1 MDNNEWIS
9 FIREIVQKGNDV
21 NLKKECEKRGVGLN
35 TLYRKLIL
43 LEKVDNK
50 LYKEFLFL
58 HPYKP
63 RDTQGVDFEQLM
75 RESILTGISQHELE
89 EKYGVTKRT
98 IQRQFAK
105 VQESNYELYCIYK
118 KYVELAKQGKDL
130 DYVSIDNVEEGYI
143 LQSPT
148 TEKQK
153 LENRRNQFVEAI
165 KAANASKNRQ
175 LSKHYKEQITRINKQ
190 IENDE
195 GRIN

>member
-105 VQESNYELYCIYK
+105 VQESNYELYCTYK
-118 KYVELAKQGKDL
+118 KYVGLAKKGKDL
-130 DYVSIDNVEEGYI
+130 DYVSIDSVEEGYI
-143 LQSPT
+143 LQNPT

-153 LENRRNQFVEAI
+153 LENRRNQFVKAI
-165 KAANASKNRQ
+165 KVANASKNRQ
-175 LSKHYKEQITRINKQ
+175 LSKHYKEQIIRINKQ
-190 IENDE
+190 IENNE